1 MRWHIVGS
9 LFVLT
14 LIGSMGAA
22 EIYTPH
28 ARHTQLGLIDPNT
41 GVGTNIGSF
50 QQPDL
55 RLVSGAFDNDGH
67 FYSIALLPGNTDSQ
81 LARVDTSSGEAT
93 LIGEPTGEFLV
104 PLEVSNDG
112 TMYTVGYYW
121 PEVLGD
127 TTDLFTVNKTDG
139 QITSVG
145 ATGVTRPM
153 DLAFDSQGT
162 LWLVSGGDDGNHLFT
177 LNQATGQA
185 TMVSAITGVEEA
197 TESGAEIMGIMFD
210 EHDTLF
216 ATAYYSSNAEF
227 VSPLFNIDTASG
239 VATVIGNTGFVNPH
253 GGDYRYAS
261 TLLGDFNN
269 NGVLDVADIDDLM
282 VRVAA
287 GENPMAYD
295 LNDDAAVNTEDIRIW
310 VKDLANTWFGDANLD
325 GEFNSED
332 VVASFQA
339 GKYGLDMDAGWAEG
353 DWTADRRFGSED
365 LVAAFEDGG
374 YGLGLRA
381 AVNAVPEPSCAILL
395 GIGMI
400 GLCRLRNRR

>member
-1 MRWHIVGS
+1 
-9 LFVLT
+9 
-14 LIGSMGAA
+14 
-22 EIYTPH
+22 
-28 ARHTQLGLIDPNT
+28 
-41 GVGTNIGSF
+41 
-50 QQPDL
+50 
-55 RLVSGAFDNDGH
+55 
-67 FYSIALLPGNTDSQ
+67 
-81 LARVDTSSGEAT
+81 
-93 LIGEPTGEFLV
+93 
-104 PLEVSNDG
+104 
-112 TMYTVGYYW
+112 
-121 PEVLGD
+121 
-127 TTDLFTVNKTDG
+127 
-139 QITSVG
+139 
-145 ATGVTRPM
+145 M
-153 DLAFDSQGT
+153 DLAFDSAGT
-162 LWLVSGGDDGNHLFT
+162 MYATVGNRIWTVDTATGSSTLLGTYSGIVSGS
-177 LNQATGQA
+177 
-185 TMVSAITGVEEA
+185 V
-197 TESGAEIMGIMFD
+197 MGIMFD

-216 ATAYYSSNAEF
+216 GTAYMGGANLDF